1 MLLHLHSVSKNHVQ
15 VEHQILDLQFQTY
28 IYQMKKKFLT
38 CSTSFSS
45 KTVNKMMVAVHLL
58 WERCVPQL

>member
-1 MLLHLHSVSKNHVQ
+1 MSYLF
-15 VEHQILDLQFQTY
+15 HQ
-28 IYQMKKKFLT
+28 LT
-38 CSTSFSS
+38 RSTSFSS